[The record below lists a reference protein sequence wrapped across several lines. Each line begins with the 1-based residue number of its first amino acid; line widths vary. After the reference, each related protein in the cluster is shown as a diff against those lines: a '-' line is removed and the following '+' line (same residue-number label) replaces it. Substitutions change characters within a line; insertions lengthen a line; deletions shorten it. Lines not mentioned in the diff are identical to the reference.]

1 LFGLTLASLVLPAA
15 RSHDIPNQRI
25 DRSIQVSVRP
35 GLLEIDYE
43 VSLTELTLTQDLR
56 ALIGGLPGAD
66 RAQWLARYGQ
76 VTGPLNKKGIL
87 VSIDGGPAELTVR
100 GFDLAVEEHPR
111 YTFHFEAR
119 IPREGRLAV
128 RDTNYVSS
136 EGTSRLAVRG
146 RDGVVVAGDDLP
158 PVVERIEIRPVWLLS
173 DAEER
178 RTKQVEVRFRAPT
191 LPAAGPEPGSLFAPR
206 STLHAPRQTPPAGGL
221 AQEGPP
227 GTSEYESRASGTE
240 PGSTPIEVKSKS
252 SGLKRVSQLLDET
265 TRVSWSILLLLA
277 MGLGAAH
284 AIQPGHGKTLVTAV
298 ALGPGTRFYQPA
310 LLGLATALAHMATVL
325 LVALALWYTGAT
337 QVGTVHVGLT
347 RIAGF
352 VIAAAGLWRVGRH
365 IAGFGEHEIEGLRTG
380 EISNRVL
387 IGLGLAGGLVPCWDA
402 VGLLVLAAAVGR
414 LAAGVGLVLAF
425 SAGMATILIA
435 VGCLAWKVKSAA
447 LGLNRETRWQRGL
460 GLAGGLMLS
469 MIGLYLFLQF

>member
-1 LFGLTLASLVLPAA
+1 VPSPGGNRLPGLLLGLALASLALPAA
-15 RSHDIPNQRI
+15 WSHDIPNQRI
-25 DRSIQVSVRP
+25 DRSIQVSIRP

-66 RAQWLARYGQ
+66 RTEWLARYGQ
-76 VTGPLNKKGIL
+76 VTGPLNAKGML
-87 VSIDGGPAELTVR
+87 VAIDGQPVNLAVR
-100 GFDLAVEEHPR
+100 SFDLTVEEHPR

-119 IPREGRLAV
+119 ISGEGRLAV

-146 RDGVVVAGDDLP
+146 RDAVIVAGDDLP
-158 PVVERIEIRPVWLLS
+158 PEVERIEIRPVWQLS
-173 DAEER
+173 DEEER
-178 RTKQVEVRFRAPT
+178 RTKQVEVRFRAPA
-191 LPAAGPEPGSLFAPR
+191 LPSGGLVHESLFAPR
-206 STLHAPRQTPPAGGL
+206 STLHAPRQTLPAIGIKSGGL
-221 AQEGPP
+221 
-227 GTSEYESRASGTE
+227 TR
-240 PGSTPIEVKSKS
+240 I
-252 SGLKRVSQLLDET
+252 SQLLDET
-265 TRVSWSILLLLA
+265 TRFSWSILLVLA
-277 MGLGAAH
+277 MVLGAAH

-298 ALGPGTRFYQPA
+298 ALGPSAQFYQPA
-310 LLGLATALAHMATVL
+310 LLGLATAVAHMGTVL

-337 QVGTVHVGLT
+337 QVGAVHIGLA

-365 IAGFGEHEIEGLRTG
+365 IAGFGEHELEDLRTG
-380 EISNRVL
+380 AISNRGL

-414 LAAGVGLVLAF
+414 LASGVGLVLAF
-425 SAGMATILIA
+425 SAGMATILVA

-447 LGLNRETRWQRGL
+447 LGSDGSPKWQRRL
-460 GLAGGLMLS
+460 GLAGGMMLAA
-469 MIGLYLFLQF
+469 IGIFLFLQS

>member
-1 LFGLTLASLVLPAA
+1 MPSGRRNHLSRFLFGLALASLAAPAA

-25 DRSIQVSVRP
+25 DRSIQVSVKL
-35 GLLEIDYE
+35 GLLEIEYE

-66 RAQWLARYGQ
+66 RAEWLARYGQ

-87 VSIDGGPAELTVR
+87 VTIDGQPAELTVR

-111 YTFHFEAR
+111 YSFHFEAR

-146 RDGVVVAGDDLP
+146 RDGVVVAGDDLSP
-158 PVVERIEIRPVWLLS
+158 EVERIEIRPVWLLS

-178 RTKQVEVRFRAPT
+178 RTKQVEVRFRAQT
-191 LPAAGPEPGSLFAPR
+191 LPADGPAEEGLLAPR
-206 STLHAPRQTPPAGGL
+206 STLHAPRQTS
-221 AQEGPP
+221 Q
-227 GTSEYESRASGTE
+227 
-240 PGSTPIEVKSKS
+240 PIEVKS

-310 LLGLATALAHMATVL
+310 LLGLATALAHMGTVL

-337 QVGTVHVGLT
+337 QVGTVHLGLT

-365 IAGFGEHEIEGLRTG
+365 IAGFGEHEIAGLRTG
-380 EISNRVL
+380 EISNRGL

-425 SAGMATILIA
+425 SAGMATILVA

-447 LGLNRETRWQRGL
+447 LGLNRATRWQRGL

-469 MIGLYLFLQF
+469 AIGLYLFLLS